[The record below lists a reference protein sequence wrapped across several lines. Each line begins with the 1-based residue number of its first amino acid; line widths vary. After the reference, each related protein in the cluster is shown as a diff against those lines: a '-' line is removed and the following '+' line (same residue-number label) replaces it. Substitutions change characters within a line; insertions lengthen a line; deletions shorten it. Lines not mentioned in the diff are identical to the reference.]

1 GQLMAIAG
9 TGTAGYNGDQP
20 DATQAQLY
28 YPWHLHFRANAL
40 YIADQYNHRIRKV
53 TTTGSPRPLVTV
65 AGTTS
70 AGYNGDGDPAII
82 SRLYYPFGMTTDVNG
97 NLFIADTYN
106 HRIREAVT
114 PTTNIQTL
122 IGNGTAGFAGD

>member
-1 GQLMAIAG
+1 TDEVYFTEYYSHRVWKFSQTTGLLVLIAG
-9 TGTAGYNGDQP
+9 TGTGGYNGDQA

-28 YPWHLHFRANAL
+28 YPTHLHIRGNAL

-53 TTTGSPRPLVTV
+53 ITNTTPRPLMTV

-97 NLFIADTYN
+97 NLFI
-106 HRIREAVT
+106 
-114 PTTNIQTL
+114 
-122 IGNGTAGFAGD
+122 